1 MHSQLVENAGSVAR
15 DFCMLERNILSH
27 LKLALLLS
35 LLSSSLLLQ
44 TRLIPGKE
52 QEHDATSEIP
62 LACVQ
67 FLAAIAAI
75 CAGVWEYYTG
85 YWDFR
90 KMKAL
95 LTADN
100 FKSVLLRFQV
110 FCGSDRISFLF
121 RFHLI
126 IMGCVAGVVFGTCI
140 VLLV

>member
-1 MHSQLVENAGSVAR
+1 MEGYSQRPGLQSLTKMHPQLVENAGSVAR

-44 TRLIPGKE
+44 TRLIPGRE
-52 QEHDATSEIP
+52 EEHDATSEIP

-67 FLAAIAAI
+67 FVAAIAAI
-75 CAGVWEYYTG
+75 YAGVWEYYNG

-95 LTADN
+95 LTAD
-100 FKSVLLRFQV
+100 KSVLL
-110 FCGSDRISFLF
+110 GSQNLRWI
-121 RFHLI
+121 
-126 IMGCVAGVVFGTCI
+126 
-140 VLLV
+140 

>member
-1 MHSQLVENAGSVAR
+1 MHPQLVENAGSVAR

-44 TRLIPGKE
+44 TRLIPGRE
-52 QEHDATSEIP
+52 EEHDAISEIP

-75 CAGVWEYYTG
+75 CAGLWEYYNG
-85 YWDFR
+85 YRDFR

-95 LTADN
+95 LTAD
-100 FKSVLLRFQV
+100 KSVLLRSQN
-110 FCGSDRISFLF
+110 ILW
-121 RFHLI
+121 I
-126 IMGCVAGVVFGTCI
+126 
-140 VLLV
+140 

>member
-1 MHSQLVENAGSVAR
+1 LEKLHAVSEGTLLTDLRILTKMHPQLVENAGSAAR

-35 LLSSSLLLQ
+35 LLSSSVLLQ
-44 TRLIPGKE
+44 TRLIPGRGE
-52 QEHDATSEIP
+52 EHDATGEIP

-75 CAGVWEYYTG
+75 CAGVWEYYNG

-95 LTADN
+95 LTAD
-100 FKSVLLRFQV
+100 KSVLLRSQY
-110 FCGSDRISFLF
+110 ILW
-121 RFHLI
+121 I
-126 IMGCVAGVVFGTCI
+126 
-140 VLLV
+140 